1 MDISDLKVT
10 IKDKD
15 ILMSIEPDMLKS
27 YLERNEWDMSED
39 YIMRDDEII
48 GNIYTKYSNDL
59 HRHVYVKHLFSTEW
73 ADYASRMAENLFEM
87 ENLGISQ
94 LKLYCE
100 ITGNTVLIMPES
112 DLAEIDEMIK
122 GIVSNVVS

>member
-39 YIMRDDEII
+39 YIMRDGEII
-48 GNIYTKYSNDL
+48 GNIYTKYNNDL
-59 HRHVYVKHLFSTEW
+59 HRHVHVKHLFSTEW
-73 ADYASRMAENLFEM
+73 TDYASRMAENLFEM
-87 ENLGISQ
+87 ETLGISQ